1 MTITK
6 ITSKMFAIT
15 TEEGNFKL
23 TNTFGTWIVY
33 APNNKKLEF
42 PTKRDAIA
50 AINFRFHLH
59 V

>member
-1 MTITK
+1 MFEITN
-6 ITSKMFAIT
+6 
-15 TEEGNFKL
+15 EEGKFKL

-42 PTKRDAIA
+42 PTKREAIA